1 MKVLSRI
8 DGSVCGAILSARPC
22 AARAAVSSRP
32 ELRTERPSRAPA
44 SQHHRGHARCTR
56 PPATQ
61 CPRTASWLLST
72 FLPAPFSIR
81 PRASTCSTS
90 ATRGRTQSYSQA
102 AAAAAA
108 AASAS
113 RTDQVVL
120 RKNKEVLLGFV
131 EHEDVG
137 TVEEHLELARDPF
150 LNRYAQPEPTQLTIS
165 ERKEDQQYPSYYEA
179 LRGDED
185 IGQLVTKLGTAVSIK
200 MRYPQRVDLD
210 SIHALY
216 AALPEPRMIHMP
228 AKLRHRLLRIF
239 GTPVKKETQTMLR
252 YFSLIG
258 DAKDCGIALRQSEW
272 NHALALASRYVGRV
286 TDTEAEA
293 ALQLWK
299 EMEKLSGVKGN
310 SVTFNILF
318 DAASKAGNFAL
329 AEMLYEEM
337 KKRGY
342 SFNRFHHVSLIHFFG
357 LREDPDGVRAA
368 YKELVQAGEMVDTV
382 VLNCVIS
389 SFLRCGDEDA
399 ALKVYGYMKDSY
411 SAAAKIPPMD
421 PTLDKAVIQIH
432 SMFARVS
439 KRIPELQP
447 KLQELA
453 HETPDMRTYRILIKH
468 FAITK
473 GNLSKTAQF
482 LDEMPQ
488 FEVPVHGSIFLAIFE
503 GFSKYGASP
512 FSPWTAERLE
522 NVLQAL
528 FEAIDNKVQG
538 LRLDTWLMIWAL
550 RAFMKCTNN
559 EKVLEVYEDFKQRW
573 DLAPDRADFMDHY
586 LARLMDGKDS
596 YIFRHMSG
604 QQKKHKAVRKRPM

>member
-1 MKVLSRI
+1 MFSPTGYTMSSDSL
-8 DGSVCGAILSARPC
+8 L
-22 AARAAVSSRP
+22 AAVDLP
-32 ELRTERPSRAPA
+32 AGALFCPPSR
-44 SQHHRGHARCTR
+44 SHHH
-56 PPATQ
+56 
-61 CPRTASWLLST
+61 
-72 FLPAPFSIR
+72 
-81 PRASTCSTS
+81 
-90 ATRGRTQSYSQA
+90 
-102 AAAAAA
+102 
-108 AASAS
+108 
-113 RTDQVVL
+113 VVL
-120 RKNKEVLLGFV
+120 RKDKDVLLGFV

-137 TVEEHLELARDPF
+137 TVDEHLELARDPY

-165 ERKEDQQYPSYYEA
+165 ERKEDQQYPSYHEA

-185 IGQLVTKLGTAVSIK
+185 IGQLVTKLGTAVSTK
-200 MRYPQRVDLD
+200 MRYPARVDLD
-210 SIHALY
+210 SIHSLY
-216 AALPEPRMIHMP
+216 AALPEPRMIYMP
-228 AKLRHRLLRIF
+228 AKLRHRLLKIF
-239 GTPVKKETQTMLR
+239 GTPLKKETQTMLR

-310 SVTFNILF
+310 AVTFNILF

-368 YKELVQAGEMVDTV
+368 YKELVEAGEMVDTV

-411 SAAAKIPPMD
+411 SAAAKIPLMD
-421 PTLDKAVIQIH
+421 H
-432 SMFARVS
+432 SMEKA
-439 KRIPELQP
+439 IPELRQQ
-447 KLQELA
+447 LQELA

-488 FEVPVHGSIFLAIFE
+488 FEVLVHGSIFLAIFE

-512 FSPWTAERLE
+512 FSPWTGERLE
-522 NVLQAL
+522 NVLTAL

-559 EKVLEVYEDFKQRW
+559 EKVLEVYEEFKKRW
-573 DLAPDRADFMDHY
+573 QLAPDRADFMDHY
-586 LARLMDGKDS
+586 LARLMDGKES
-596 YIFRHMSG
+596 FISRHGPG

>member
-8 DGSVCGAILSARPC
+8 DGSVCGAILSTRPC

-44 SQHHRGHARCTR
+44 SQHHRDRTRCSR

-72 FLPAPFSIR
+72 FLPAPSSVR
-81 PRASTCSTS
+81 PRAPTS
-90 ATRGRTQSYSQA
+90 SHSAIRGRTQSYSHV
-102 AAAAAA
+102 
-108 AASAS
+108 AASAVTSAS
-113 RTDQVVL
+113 RSHHVVM
-120 RKNKEVLLGFV
+120 RKDKDVLLGFV

-137 TVEEHLELARDPF
+137 TVDEHLELARDPY
-150 LNRYAQPEPTQLTIS
+150 LNRYAQPEPTPLTIS
-165 ERKEDQQYPSYYEA
+165 ERKEDQQYPSYHEA

-185 IGQLVTKLGTAVSIK
+185 IGQLVTKLGTAVSTK
-200 MRYPQRVDLD
+200 MRYPARVDLD
-210 SIHALY
+210 TIHSLY

-228 AKLRHRLLRIF
+228 AKLRHRLLKIF
-239 GTPVKKETQTMLR
+239 GTPIKKETQTMLR

-310 SVTFNILF
+310 AVTFNILF

-368 YKELVQAGEMVDTV
+368 YKELVEAGEMVDTV

-411 SAAAKIPPMD
+411 SAAAKIPQMD
-421 PTLDKAVIQIH
+421 PSMDKAVIHIH
-432 SMFARVS
+432 SMFARVG
-439 KRIPELQP
+439 KKIPELRPQ
-447 KLQELA
+447 LQELA

-512 FSPWTAERLE
+512 FSPWTGDRLE
-522 NVLQAL
+522 NVLAAL
-528 FEAIDNKVQG
+528 FDAIDNKVQG

-559 EKVLEVYEDFKQRW
+559 EKVLEVYEDFKKRW
-573 DLAPDRADFMDHY
+573 ELEPDRADFMDHY
-586 LARLMDGKDS
+586 LARLMDGKDAF
-596 YIFRHMSG
+596 IFRHGPG
-604 QQKKHKAVRKRPM
+604 QQKKKHKAVRKRPM